1 VITVGGF
8 NTAIDKLAETG
19 ELCPGAVHRL
29 NNVRIW
35 PGGKGL
41 HIAATIA
48 ALGEPV
54 RLIGIVGPGQ
64 ADMFDRFLR
73 QRGVE
78 FHPIPT
84 ACEMRTCL
92 ALRHAGGD
100 TTELH
105 EEGPLIDDDSVMMF
119 RDLFLSSAL
128 ESRVAVLA
136 GSLPRGAPDGLYG
149 SLTSAIAGSSTPV
162 LLDASGDRLRLGIDA
177 RPYAVKPNRAEAADL
192 VGRPIASVSDALEA
206 AQSIASRGVRLVV
219 VSLGRDGFV
228 ASWDGALYRAET
240 ADSPCLN
247 DVGAGDCLVGGLAV
261 GITRGLDRLET
272 LKLAAACGAAK
283 VLREE
288 TGLVAA
294 EDVDRL
300 LPGMVVKS
308 LGKKT

>member
-8 NTAIDKLAETG
+8 NTAIDKLAETSD
-19 ELCPGAVHRL
+19 LSPGAVHRL
-29 NNVRIW
+29 GNVRMW
-35 PGGKGL
+35 PGGKGV
-41 HIAATIA
+41 HIAVTIA

-73 QRGVE
+73 QRSVE

-92 ALRHAGGD
+92 AVRQANGE
-100 TTELH
+100 TTEFH

-149 SLTSAIAGSSTPV
+149 SLTLAIAGSSTPV
-162 LLDASGDRLRLGIDA
+162 VLDASGDRLRLGIDA
-177 RPYAVKPNRAEAADL
+177 RPYAVKPNRTEAAEF
-192 VGRPIASVSDALEA
+192 VGRTVRSVDDALQA
-206 AQSIASRGVRLVV
+206 ARDIASRGVRLVLI
-219 VSLGRDGFV
+219 SLGREGFV
-228 ASWDGALYRAET
+228 ASWDGALYRA
-240 ADSPCLN
+240 AMPDNPCLN

-261 GITRGLDRLET
+261 GLMRGLDRAET

-288 TGLVAA
+288 TGLVTAG
-294 EDVDRL
+294 DVERL
-300 LPGMVVKS
+300 LPGMVVEAVQS
-308 LGKKT
+308 R

>member
-1 VITVGGF
+1 M
-8 NTAIDKLAETG
+8 
-19 ELCPGAVHRL
+19 
-29 NNVRIW
+29 W

-41 HIAATIA
+41 HIAATAA

-84 ACEMRTCL
+84 ACDMRTCL
-92 ALRHAGGD
+92 AIRDASGR
-100 TTELH
+100 TTELL
-105 EEGPLIDDDSVMMF
+105 EEGPLIDEDSVTMF

-128 ESRVAVLA
+128 ESRIAVLA
-136 GSLPRGAPDGLYG
+136 GSLPRGAPDDLYG

-162 LLDASGDRLRLGIDA
+162 LIDSSGPRLRLGIEA
-177 RPYAVKPNRAEAADL
+177 HPYGVKPNRAEAAEL
-192 VGRPIASVSDALEA
+192 LARPVEGADDALA
-206 AQSIASRGVRLVV
+206 AARDIAARGVRLVV
-219 VSLGRDGFV
+219 ISLGEEGFV
-228 ASWDGALYRAET
+228 ASWDGTLYRGAVPENR
-240 ADSPCLN
+240 CLN

-288 TGLVAA
+288 TGLVTND
-294 EDVDRL
+294 DVVRL
-300 LPGMVVKS
+300 LPGVTVEICAQPA
-308 LGKKT
+308 